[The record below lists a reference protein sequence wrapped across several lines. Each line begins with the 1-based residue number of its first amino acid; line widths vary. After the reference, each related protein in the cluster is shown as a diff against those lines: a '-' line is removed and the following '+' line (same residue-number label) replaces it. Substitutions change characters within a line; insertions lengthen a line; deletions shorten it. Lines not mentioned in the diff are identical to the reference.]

1 MGSPSKIKLA
11 SRAYDGVLPILR
23 GQLGI
28 PGFEFEIVETE
39 DVPGMFSGMFRGQYD
54 VSEMSLGELIYYT
67 SRNKADFVAIPVF
80 PSRVFRHGFIFIR
93 KDSNINRPADLNGK
107 KIGFLRWVQTASIW
121 MHGMLIDEY
130 GVSAKETEWYVASMH
145 HWDEH
150 DRGAT
155 IEPRDGSMIRLMQ
168 NRGRNTSERACRALF
183 DGEVDA
189 LGVTESQLTTL
200 LADDSVGK
208 LFENSHE
215 VEASYFRKTK
225 ILPIMHVMALQKRLV
240 KNFPELPE
248 KLFRLYAEAKR
259 WAQHWRS
266 PVSSRP
272 GPIIILRTNS
282 KSFRP
287 IPGPTGWKLTGMCS
301 TSFSSTATPRALRR
315 GASLLKKF
323 FIQAHSSWPSNIRSS
338 SKGVSYGDGDRDG
351 K

>member
-240 KNFPELPE
+240 KNFP
-248 KLFRLYAEAKR
+248 R
-259 WAQHWRS
+259 Q
-266 PVSSRP
+266 
-272 GPIIILRTNS
+272 RTALAFAPQP
-282 KSFRP
+282 KHG
-287 IPGPTGWKLTGMCS
+287 IT
-301 TSFSSTATPRALRR
+301 TALCVLWRR
-315 GASLLKKF
+315 G
-323 FIQAHSSWPSNIRSS
+323 SWEATESWVVILPRMRMAREAWIFGTARHIHGRSRQS
-338 SKGVSYGDGDRDG
+338 AG
-351 K
+351 